1 MKWKHTII
9 IAASITLIGTAAYAV
24 VPILAKSIQWTTS
37 SSTPCAAGT
46 SCMWAKT
53 SDGLPYWHKTDNTNT
68 ALIGGGGT
76 VSADSPLTGDG
87 SGGSHLACATCV
99 VTGGSTFVGANTFSG
114 TQLGT
119 YSLGGTPSLAA
130 ALSLGGNALQDSTSV
145 ILKSTHADGAGA
157 VAAIVDT
164 SSAWSTSGSKLL
176 SLRTNNVEKLYID
189 EAALGYPSVTT
200 PGTSIY
206 MGATGLNGMLI
217 QASVFY
223 VFTGG
228 NPRAI
233 IDGNGVLPG
242 SDGGAHLGGASK
254 HWDYATLG
262 AAVGSQPTCDSTTRG
277 TVMPVFGGGGVAD
290 LLQWCGKNVAG
301 SYSWQTV
308 FTAL

>member
-114 TQLGT
+114 TQIGT

-130 ALSLGGNALQDSTSV
+130 NLTVGTN
-145 ILKSTHADGAGA
+145 ILKSSGDVNFAVNGSSTANVEFSDAGGGAISLYLGAKANNDHIYASGNAFQFLPGNTQVLALSTSFIDVYKPVVCDSDGLTTLGIAGLRFSSAYVGSTGADG
-157 VAAIVDT
+157 
-164 SSAWSTSGSKLL
+164 
-176 SLRTNNVEKLYID
+176 
-189 EAALGYPSVTT
+189 
-200 PGTSIY
+200 
-206 MGATGLNGMLI
+206 
-217 QASVFY
+217 
-223 VFTGG
+223 
-228 NPRAI
+228 
-233 IDGNGVLPG
+233 
-242 SDGGAHLGGASK
+242 
-254 HWDYATLG
+254 
-262 AAVGSQPTCDSTTRG
+262 TCDSSHRG
-277 TVMPVFGGGGVAD
+277 QFRTFFAAGGAADKFRVCMKAVAD
-290 LLQWCGKNVAG
+290 T
-301 SYSWQTV
+301 YSWV
-308 FTAL
+308 DVGTAP